1 MLLKDQ
7 VNLRLIWYY
16 VGHMDKR
23 FLLILAAM
31 AIVFGGIFF
40 LGKSKSS
47 APGKT
52 GSTNTVS
59 NHTIGTGKKV
69 TLVEYGDYQCP
80 ACGQFFPIVKQL
92 QSKYAEQMTFRFAH
106 FPLVQIHQNAMV
118 GSRAAEAAGLQG
130 KFWEMHDLL
139 YQNQNSWSASSDPNP
154 YFVQYATSLGLDLT
168 KFKQDMASQAVLNT
182 INADTS
188 EAQSFGASGTPTF
201 ILNGKKI
208 ESPNSLEAFSQ
219 VIDEAIKNSSQQ

>member
-1 MLLKDQ
+1 
-7 VNLRLIWYY
+7 
-16 VGHMDKR
+16 MDKR
-23 FLLILAAM
+23 FLLILAALVL
-31 AIVFGGIFF
+31 IFGGIFF
-40 LGKSKSS
+40 FSKSKSA
-47 APGKT
+47 APGK
-52 GSTNTVS
+52 SSSNSAVS
-59 NHTIGTGKKV
+59 NHTLGTGKKV

-80 ACGQFFPIVKQL
+80 ACGQFYPIVKQL
-92 QSKYAEQMTFRFAH
+92 QTKYADQMTFRFAN

-118 GSRAAEAAGLQG
+118 GARAAEAAALQG

-154 YFVQYATSLGLDLT
+154 YFVQYATSLGLDIT

-188 EAQSFGASGTPTF
+188 EVQAFGASGTPTF

-208 ESPNSLEAFSQ
+208 ENPNSLEAFSQ